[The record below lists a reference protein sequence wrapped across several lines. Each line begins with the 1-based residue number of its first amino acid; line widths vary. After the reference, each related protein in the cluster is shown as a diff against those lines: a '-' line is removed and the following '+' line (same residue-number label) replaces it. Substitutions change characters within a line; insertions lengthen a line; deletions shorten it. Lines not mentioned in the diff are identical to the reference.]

1 MQGEQD
7 GGCVRSFRIT
17 PQFKD
22 VLGEGKL
29 YWNVFVLTIQLE
41 LTIWNNKIPYDFHF
55 PFNFPS

>member
-22 VLGEGKL
+22 VLSEGKL
-29 YWNVFVLTIQLE
+29 YWKCFCFDNPIGFDNLE
-41 LTIWNNKIPYDFHF
+41 
-55 PFNFPS
+55 